1 MRRAVRG
8 PLASNPYFDE
18 FAGVYKEWVR
28 RPETAQ
34 WGKLEGIRVEA
45 NLDAQALPVGLQ
57 ERPHDGHDEPELT
70 VSRRPDRVSVA
81 FIIVVQLAW
90 MIVLG
95 CALGY
100 GLYRIAQQ
108 LPIFNA

>member
-1 MRRAVRG
+1 M
-8 PLASNPYFDE
+8 
-18 FAGVYKEWVR
+18 
-28 RPETAQ
+28 
-34 WGKLEGIRVEA
+34 EA
-45 NLDAQALPVGLQ
+45 NLDAQALPVELQ
-57 ERPHDGHDEPELT
+57 ERPHDEHDEQREVVEQDRQPKLT
-70 VSRRPDRVSVA
+70 VSGWPDRVSVA